1 MLWLSVSQWLDAFD
15 QRWNARQIERASA
28 GEAALLDLADAL
40 AAERRAVYE
49 ALGSSSLDAT
59 VVASLERRFSKT
71 RALAAAMVREDMH
84 GHAMAGHDMP
94 GQEMPEQMVAW
105 HDMPGHDMPEKMAAG
120 HDMPGHDMQEHGV
133 AASDRGSDV
142 ILGAS
147 LPVQPM
153 AEEISA
159 EAPAAAPAEDHEQ
172 PRAHRH
178 DGWHSMHQVGNI
190 TRLLSELDA
199 HHESLLAE
207 LTGLVEP
214 LAREE
219 GTTKGMGAAAA
230 AGMDMDIGMNATED
244 AAMSSGKGAGK
255 GAALG
260 VDTGTGTGMGMGMGM
275 GTGMRMGAL
284 TRTHSG
290 IGPHRSPNA
299 HESAGMDMFHKYS
312 GLIESANDLRRKLH
326 VTPTSSTQAFYT
338 HSRLKD
344 VTWEFRE
351 AVQQVSAL
359 LHGLVAMT
367 GA

>member
-1 MLWLSVSQWLDAFD
+1 MKSRWSKESVVSASLFFVLWLSVSQWLDAFD

-84 GHAMAGHDMP
+84 GHAM
-94 GQEMPEQMVAW
+94 
-105 HDMPGHDMPEKMAAG
+105 AG

-260 VDTGTGTGMGMGMGM
+260 VDTGTGTGMGMG
-275 GTGMRMGAL
+275 TGMRMGAL

>member
-84 GHAMAGHDMP
+84 GHAM
-94 GQEMPEQMVAW
+94 
-105 HDMPGHDMPEKMAAG
+105 AG

>member
-1 MLWLSVSQWLDAFD
+1 MKSRWSKESVVSASLFFVLWLSVSQWLDAFD

-84 GHAMAGHDMP
+84 GHAM
-94 GQEMPEQMVAW
+94 
-105 HDMPGHDMPEKMAAG
+105 AG